1 MPRRKESYES
11 VMSELEKIVNSM
23 DAGGLSLEESLKNY
37 EDGIKLCGKLYKMLN
52 RAEGRIKI
60 LTEEGEKDFQEK
72 DGETEDNK

>member
-1 MPRRKESYES
+1 
-11 VMSELEKIVNSM
+11 
-23 DAGGLSLEESLKNY
+23 
-37 EDGIKLCGKLYKMLN
+37 MLN